1 VLYERDVPAREIYHF
16 GDKFLNGYTPQKMQ
30 TVRGYFDRVFEGNY
44 AKGIPEGKKAAIVSE
59 TDERYTEETGQ
70 PPNREALL
78 WKTLRNIETSERFPD
93 LWNQFR
99 DDLNAG
105 GISKTVISE
114 PRDPRDNVL
123 SNPTDAGPS
132 VPEHTG
138 HGRPEAVDTESKGFD
153 LDAAPR
159 GPSDTGHRD
168 GETPAV
174 TSVFEYST
182 HKKNYEKAYGP
193 VPTDHQVHHLAP
205 QAVFRDS
212 DLAREWAR
220 RKTMGVHD
228 AENLIALPQNEEAY
242 GDSDVKIQHSGSH
255 PKWSRYARGVLREKQ
270 NELIQRYGSLD
281 KVPNDVMKKTQDSIM
296 NKLREDLLDKDLG
309 LEKGWIIPKESGMD
323 KLSKSKLPDQVG

>member
-93 LWNQFR
+93 LWDQFTA
-99 DDLNAG
+99 DLSG
-105 GISKTVISE
+105 YGISKTVVSE

-123 SNPTDAGPS
+123 SNPTDAGPN

-138 HGRPEAVDTESKGFD
+138 HGRLETVDTESKGFD

-159 GPSDTGHRD
+159 GPSDTAHR
-168 GETPAV
+168 EQEKPAV
-174 TSVFEYST
+174 TNVFEST
-182 HKKNYEKAYGP
+182 ESELNTSFGELRNPAYPPG
-193 VPTDHQVHHLAP
+193 VKDFEQVNGKIIRNPELQIIKP
-205 QAVFRDS
+205 GQ
-212 DLAREWAR
+212 
-220 RKTMGVHD
+220 K
-228 AENLIALPQNEEAY
+228 ALP
-242 GDSDVKIQHSGSH
+242 
-255 PKWSRYARGVLREKQ
+255 
-270 NELIQRYGSLD
+270 
-281 KVPNDVMKKTQDSIM
+281 
-296 NKLREDLLDKDLG
+296 
-309 LEKGWIIPKESGMD
+309 LEKGKKYIWAVDSDGNLRIGVETEVGLGQRLGHPTLTEDGKARVGGEIKFNEETKEWRVNDQSGRYSRGRSNTKRNHILD
-323 KLSKSKLPDQVG
+323 NVQELFARSGLDINVKHLPIK